1 MDDSFKE
8 KLTDILKDRISIS
21 EGTRANYARGEDAYE
36 PVLSQAVVFP
46 ESNEEVSKILKL
58 CNENKV
64 PVVPFGTGTSLEG
77 HAVGNEKGITISLE
91 KMNKVLSVNAADFD
105 CRVQANV
112 TRKQLNEYLRE
123 DGVFFPID
131 PGADAALG
139 GMAACSASGT
149 MAVKYGT
156 MRTVV
161 TGLTV
166 VLPNGE
172 IIKTGTRAKKSSAG
186 YNLTNLFIGSEGT
199 LGIITEVHLRLSPIP
214 ESIMSAVC
222 HFPDLE
228 SAVLTA
234 QEVIQYGVP
243 IARIEMLNKD
253 QMEISIKYS
262 KLDKAEP
269 LPTLFFE
276 FHGSEPSNKESINI
290 VEELSKNNGGS
301 DFKWAESL
309 EERNKLW
316 KARHEIYYAVKSQGT
331 NVKIYATD
339 VCVPISK
346 LVECIKFSENE
357 IQQHGLKAPMVG
369 HVGDGN
375 FHVTVIYDPS
385 KEGEYEIIRNFSD
398 KLIDKALELEGTIT
412 GEHGIGLQKKKYL
425 LREHADNLPVMK
437 AIAIASEEDLATAKI
452 FQKHADMLLFDS
464 KPPSGASRPGGNAL
478 SFEWSLVANQDWRL
492 PWMLAGGIDVANLS
506 LAVEISGA
514 SAIDVSSGVE
524 DSKGFKSPVKIKE
537 LLYFAATL

>member
-1 MDDSFKE
+1 MNDTLKQ
-8 KLTDILKDRISIS
+8 KLTEILKDRISFS

-36 PVLSQAVVFP
+36 PVLSKAVVFP
-46 ESNEEVSKILKL
+46 ENNEEVSKILKL
-58 CNENKV
+58 CNEHKV

-77 HAVGNEKGITISLE
+77 QAVGNKNGITISLE

-139 GMAACSASGT
+139 GMAVCSASGT

-161 TGLTV
+161 SGLTV
-166 VLPNGE
+166 VLANGD

-234 QEVIQYGVP
+234 QEVIQYGIP

-262 KLDKAEP
+262 KLENAEP

-276 FHGSEPSNKESINI
+276 FHGSESANKEAIKI

-301 DFKWAESL
+301 DFKWAESI

-316 KARHEIYYAVKSQGT
+316 KARHEIYYAVKAQGE

-339 VCVPISK
+339 ICVPISN
-346 LVECIKFSENE
+346 LVECIKFSEKE

-375 FHVTVIYDPS
+375 FHVTVIYDPA
-385 KEGEYEIIRNFSD
+385 KEGEYKIIRDFSD

-412 GEHGIGLQKKKYL
+412 GEHGIGLQKKK
-425 LREHADNLPVMK
+425 
-437 AIAIASEEDLATAKI
+437 I
-452 FQKHADMLLFDS
+452 F
-464 KPPSGASRPGGNAL
+464 
-478 SFEWSLVANQDWRL
+478 
-492 PWMLAGGIDVANLS
+492 
-506 LAVEISGA
+506 
-514 SAIDVSSGVE
+514 
-524 DSKGFKSPVKIKE
+524 IKR
-537 LLYFAATL
+537 TS